1 MTRVCRAIGLPSTGP
16 STSES
21 GRSRRLSAW
30 SVVGVEGV
38 EGIGRPY
45 SSSGEP
51 ERCVHSPGS
60 QLLREKTLNTATAST
75 NRLSHGRQTA
85 HSVEATLNHSAGPQ
99 QNGPVGSRTGQ
110 KARHKPPLTPFLA
123 PKPLSGLT
131 NFPEKSPAPRDFQ
144 RDCAL
149 EGPVPPDVRRVLS
162 GQGHTGQPAKSHPCR
177 LSGRPS
183 PPQQKRRAK

>member
-1 MTRVCRAIGLPSTGP
+1 MTRVCRGIGLPSTGP

-21 GRSRRLSAW
+21 GCSRRLSAW

-38 EGIGRPY
+38 EGIGRLY

-60 QLLREKTLNTATAST
+60 QPLREKTLNTATAST

-99 QNGPVGSRTGQ
+99 QNGPVGSRTTGQ
-110 KARHKPPLTPFLA
+110 KARHKPPLSSFLPPKLLSRLANFTEKSARPSDLPRDGA
-123 PKPLSGLT
+123 PK
-131 NFPEKSPAPRDFQ
+131 
-144 RDCAL
+144 
-149 EGPVPPDVRRVLS
+149 
-162 GQGHTGQPAKSHPCR
+162 
-177 LSGRPS
+177 
-183 PPQQKRRAK
+183 